1 MKKLL
6 ETKALVI
13 FLALGGLAA
22 LALLTAA
29 LRDFSF
35 RPVEPFV
42 FNPGTRQAPL
52 LGLVPGEI
60 APWKILFLSSLLLM
74 IFVILLALLDAEARK
89 RVLLK
94 VFRFGL
100 TMFALWYL
108 LNFAYEHGNLSQILN
123 PGGAAAAGAPRLDAE
138 PTVLPEY
145 VPPVINPWLVFGL
158 SLGLALGLVGLGW
171 LVYAR
176 RPRPPLAFERQA
188 IAGIARAT
196 LDEFAS
202 ATAWDEAI
210 VRCYLQMNQVV
221 SAERGLVRQAGV
233 TPAEFALRMER
244 AGLPGEAVRSL
255 TRLFEAVRY
264 GGKTAT
270 PADRDLAVAALN
282 AILHVCQVRA

>member
-6 ETKALVI
+6 ETKALVVL
-13 FLALGGLAA
+13 FALGGLAA

-52 LGLVPGEI
+52 LGLAPGEI
-60 APWKILFLSSLLLM
+60 ATWKILAFSGLLLL
-74 IFVILLALLDAEARK
+74 IFVILLALLEPEARK
-89 RVLLK
+89 RVLFK
-94 VFRFGL
+94 VFRFAL

-108 LNFAYEHGNLSQILN
+108 LNYAYERGNLSQILN
-123 PGGAAAAGAPRLDAE
+123 LGGAPGATAPRLDAN

-145 VPPVINPWLVFGL
+145 VPPVISPWLVFGL
-158 SLGLALGLVGLGW
+158 SLALALGLVGLGW
-171 LVYAR
+171 LVYTR
-176 RPRPPLAFERQA
+176 RRVTPFVFERSE
-188 IAGIARAT
+188 IAEIARNT
-196 LDEFAS
+196 LQEFE
-202 ATAWDEAI
+202 TAAGWDEAI

-264 GGKTAT
+264 GGKTASS
-270 PADRDLAVAALN
+270 ADRDLAAAALN
-282 AILHVCQVRA
+282 AILHACGVRA